1 MYGYMKRIGLI
12 REKKEI
18 EYLILYVMT
27 FLKEAI
33 RYEDLADM
41 AICDGGFGYFEFSDA
56 MAELIELGHVLVTE
70 TEDGKRYA
78 LSESGRQAAAAF
90 ERRIPSSVRL
100 EAGRS
105 AARVY
110 ARICRNA
117 VISTSHVVREDGTM
131 AVRLALMDNKTPV
144 FSFEMMVPNETQA
157 LLYEKNFRAHAEKM
171 YDGMICVLLN
181 HYGAFEEEIDDTWEM
196 ESP

>member
-1 MYGYMKRIGLI
+1 MKRIGLI

-18 EYLILYVMT
+18 EYLILYVMS
-27 FLKEAI
+27 FLKETI

-70 TEDGKRYA
+70 TEDGKRYG
-78 LSESGRQAAAAF
+78 LSESGRLAAGAF
-90 ERRIPSSVRL
+90 ERRIPSPVRL

-105 AARVY
+105 AARVF
-110 ARICRNA
+110 ARMRRNA
-117 VISTSHVVREDGTM
+117 VISTSHFVREDGTM
-131 AVRLALMDNKTPV
+131 AVRLALMDDKVPV
-144 FSFEMMVPNETQA
+144 FSFEVMVPNEAQA
-157 LLYEKNFRAHAEKM
+157 QLYEKNFRAHDEKM

-181 HYGAFEEEIDDTWEM
+181 HYGAFDDEIEEE
-196 ESP
+196 

>member
-1 MYGYMKRIGLI
+1 MKRIGLI

-27 FLKEAI
+27 FLKEPI

-56 MAELIELGHVLVTE
+56 MAELIELGHVCVTE
-70 TEDGKRYA
+70 MDDGKRYSLA
-78 LSESGRQAAAAF
+78 DSGRMAAEAF
-90 ERRIPSSVRL
+90 ERRIPSPVRL

-105 AARVY
+105 AARVF
-110 ARICRNA
+110 ARIRRNA
-117 VISTSHVVREDGTM
+117 VISTSHTVREDGTM
-131 AVRLALMDNKTPV
+131 AVRLALMDDKTSV
-144 FSFEMMVPNETQA
+144 FSFEIIVPNEAQA
-157 LLYEKNFRAHAEKM
+157 QLYEKNFRAHAEKM

-181 HYGAFEEEIDDTWEM
+181 NYGAFEEEFEDL
-196 ESP
+196 